1 MSGQELY
8 TAGKLA
14 KEWGVSQK
22 AVKAA
27 IEKAGVTP
35 DVKKGAC
42 NYYTKET
49 AEKIR
54 LALEE

>member
-1 MSGQELY
+1 MAEDLF

-14 KEWGVSQK
+14 KEWGVSPK

-27 IEKAGVTP
+27 IEKAGVDE

-42 NYYTKET
+42 RYYNAET
-49 AEKIR
+49 AKKIKKH
-54 LALEE
+54 L